1 MSASAPPTPPRRA
14 FVVLPLAWAAFI
26 LVSTLTPANSMPPT
40 PHWELLAFDTA
51 AHAFVF
57 GVLAVLATF
66 SARRQRWWPGLRARA
81 FGTVLVAAIGMG
93 AAIELLQMGMDL
105 GRNGEWSDILSD
117 ALGVVAGSALMW
129 FTRRF
134 WQ

>member
-1 MSASAPPTPPRRA
+1 MPASAPPTPPRRA
-14 FVVLPLAWAAFI
+14 FVALPLAWAAFI
-26 LVSTLTPANSMPPT
+26 LTSTLTPARSMPVT

-57 GVLAVLATF
+57 WVLTVLATF
-66 SARRQRWWPGLRARA
+66 SARRQRWWPGLRHRA
-81 FGTVLVAAIGMG
+81 FSTVAVAAIGMG
-93 AAIELLQMGMDL
+93 TVIEMLQMWMDL

-117 ALGVVAGSALMW
+117 ALGVLAGTALMW
-129 FTRRF
+129 LTRRF